1 MWPKINYVF
10 GARPLIGW
18 HAKHADKNSNNKI
31 GDYKNRPGKYL
42 TKGRIN
48 TEASSHFVNESA

>member
-42 TKGRIN
+42 QKG
-48 TEASSHFVNESA
+48 E